1 MSHYFFFIFSF
12 CLWLTTVYQNW
23 LRYITFIIF
32 VFIYFQ
38 YIHSQGFCFI
48 NSIKRKFQ
56 RGCFIHKNPFQKRKY
71 RKWFPPSGNRI
82 KTSFWANV
90 GHGVRID
97 LGLCYTKDIKKIQ
110 KVGFRLLWSAQRHR
124 SGPHPFLLKI

>member
-1 MSHYFFFIFSF
+1 MD
-12 CLWLTTVYQNW
+12 CL
-23 LRYITFIIF
+23 
-32 VFIYFQ
+32 
-38 YIHSQGFCFI
+38 I

-56 RGCFIHKNPFQKRKY
+56 RDGFIHKNPFQKRKY

-82 KTSFWANV
+82 KKGFWANV

-110 KVGFRLLWSAQRHR
+110 KVGLGSDGAYKGFDLVHTL
-124 SGPHPFLLKI
+124 FF